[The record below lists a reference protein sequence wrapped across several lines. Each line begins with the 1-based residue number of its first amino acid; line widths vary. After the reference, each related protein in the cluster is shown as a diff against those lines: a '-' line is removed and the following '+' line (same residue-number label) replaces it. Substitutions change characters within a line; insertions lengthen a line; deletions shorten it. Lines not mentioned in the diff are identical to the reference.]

1 MWIIGNGARLPSCTF
16 EGLQIL
22 WPVVHVDGLWGSS
35 DHLLTQPWHQHVDGF
50 APKGCLFGISRTQNL
65 ITGCEPKEKRKKS
78 CVKAT
83 LLIHVGYKEIIWEV
97 EQAQRQD
104 HSLPGFMPWGRNYWE
119 KYTALLWVQW
129 EEKVKSKICPE
140 IERFSSWAQEKD
152 SEASWKVHVSAFCTI
167 NTPLW
172 ALIFILLENV
182 SILTLIGSNARK
194 KKKKKHVGSDSTL
207 EFCELLAKDINWMT
221 VKLLYHRPGV
231 SKSISEAWCSG

>member
-1 MWIIGNGARLPSCTF
+1 MWMDYGAALITCWPS
-16 EGLQIL
+16 
-22 WPVVHVDGLWGSS
+22 H
-35 DHLLTQPWHQHVDGF
+35 
-50 APKGCLFGISRTQNL
+50 GISTLMALPPRAASLVSPELKISLLVVNQ
-65 ITGCEPKEKRKKS
+65 KKKKKKS

-104 HSLPGFMPWGRNYWE
+104 HSLAGFMPWGRNYWE

-172 ALIFILLENV
+172 ALILILLENV
-182 SILTLIGSNARK
+182 STLTLIGSNARK
-194 KKKKKHVGSDSTL
+194 KKKEETCWLWFYTWILWTTSKRY
-207 EFCELLAKDINWMT
+207 
-221 VKLLYHRPGV
+221 KLNDCQA
-231 SKSISEAWCSG
+231 SIPQARCF